1 MQIILNDPTQA
12 HKALQKLWLDVKN
25 KLMAGKRQVIELR
38 NYDDCVTSLQRKY
51 YHGVVL
57 NEIAKQARPQG
68 MQHSLKDWKEY
79 CRSIYLGD
87 EVVTTINPMTGVEK
101 KEVIRV
107 SSESL
112 TITGYSALI
121 EQVTAF
127 AVTELSVN
135 LHESYDEWLSQQGIV

>member
-1 MQIILNDPTQA
+1 MQIILNDPNQA

-38 NYDDCVTSLQRKY
+38 NYDDCVTSLQRRY
-51 YHGVVL
+51 LHGVVL
-57 NEIAKQARPQG
+57 AEIAKQAVVDG
-68 MQHSLKDWKEY
+68 KKYNLETWKEHF
-79 CRSIYLGD
+79 RKQYLGD
-87 EVVTTINPMTGVEK
+87 KIVTNINPMTGVEK

-135 LHESYDEWLSQQGIV
+135 FHESYDEWLSQQGIV